1 MSNMR
6 DVRIEKVVV
15 NIGVGAAGEKLVKAQ
30 KVLELV
36 TGRKSVQ
43 TLSKH
48 TIRDWA
54 IRVNMP
60 IGAKVTIRGEEAV
73 EFVRK
78 ALVIK
83 NNSLPEYCFDLQGN
97 FSFGITDYTEFQGMK
112 YDPEIGV
119 VGMDVCVTLGRA
131 GYRIMKRHIA
141 TRRVST
147 RHRVTKDDGLA
158 FAKTTF
164 SLEVIG

>member
-1 MSNMR
+1 MR
-6 DVRIEKVVV
+6 SMREVRIEKVVI

-43 TLSKH
+43 TLSKS

-54 IRVNMP
+54 IRTNMP
-60 IGAKVTIRGEEAV
+60 IGAKVTIRGKGAA

-78 ALVIK
+78 ALIIK

-97 FSFGITDYTEFQGMK
+97 FSFGIADYTEFEGMK
-112 YDPEIGV
+112 YNPEIGV
-119 VGMDVCVTLGRA
+119 VGMDVNVTLSRA
-131 GYRIMKRHIA
+131 GYRVMKRHIA
-141 TRRVST
+141 PRRIAT
-147 RHRVTKDDGLA
+147 RHRVTKEDGVA
-158 FAKTTF
+158 FAKAAF
-164 SLEVIG
+164 GLEVVE